1 MNKKHLTIIAAAFV
15 TGAIGIGSFW
25 QLSQTTTSSPTRGGS
40 DDALLALIKNDQSA
54 FESWVKNGGDLS
66 ALLPEIDGKRLTV
79 AEGLAYFERV
89 NFVKYLQANKV
100 KFLKQ
105 NKDGK
110 DDILSL
116 AVAKNNPELFSLL
129 MKENPDLT
137 AVYGDKG
144 YSLMHLV
151 SNSCASK
158 LTSILNTDEKLSWD
172 TKAKDGSSPL
182 TLAASTDCLAVLSY
196 WKEQKADF
204 NKKDGRGTSA
214 MSVMRGKKD
223 AAMLAFLQS
232 FEVRR
237 DQASASR
244 SVEPE
249 INFYKKRVV
258 PKDQQIDYSA
268 LIEPE
273 DRPLEA
279 TETAEHS
286 EFAD

>member
-151 SNSCASK
+151 SHSCASK

>member
-1 MNKKHLTIIAAAFV
+1 MNKKHFTIIAAAFV
-15 TGAIGIGSFW
+15 TGAVGIGSFW
-25 QLSQTTTSSPTRGGS
+25 QLSQTTTSSQNRGGS

-54 FESWVKNGGDLS
+54 FESWVKNGGDLA

-182 TLAASTDCLAVLSY
+182 TLAASSDCLAVLSY